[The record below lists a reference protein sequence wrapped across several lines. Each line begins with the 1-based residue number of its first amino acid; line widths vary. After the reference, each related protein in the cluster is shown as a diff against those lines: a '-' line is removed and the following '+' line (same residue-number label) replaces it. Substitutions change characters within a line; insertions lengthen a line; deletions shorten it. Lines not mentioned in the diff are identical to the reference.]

1 METPQLWENFE
12 DLGTGNLTRLKDWE
26 SEKDWFVSSTGG
38 TQWKVTAYNNNQYIQ
53 YSAYKTEGECE
64 AWMVTPEMT
73 VGADDKLSFDVCVGN
88 WNADCLTVWISEGRK
103 KGNLD

>member
-1 METPQLWENFE
+1 MADLLINGYEEPEEGDVVLVEYRYNAQSNNTLETPQLWENFE

-53 YSAYKTEGECE
+53 YSAYKTEGE
-64 AWMVTPEMT
+64 
-73 VGADDKLSFDVCVGN
+73 
-88 WNADCLTVWISEGRK
+88 
-103 KGNLD
+103 

>member
-1 METPQLWENFE
+1 M
-12 DLGTGNLTRLKDWE
+12 
-26 SEKDWFVSSTGG
+26 
-38 TQWKVTAYNNNQYIQ
+38 TAYNNNQYIQ

-88 WNADCLTVWISEGRK
+88 WNADCLTVWISEDFDGKDVK
-103 KGNLD
+103 KATWTDITSHFTIPSAPAKGYGSFASAGTFPGTIRW